1 MIEETSQFYEDETV
15 SMALAATKLLAEEI
29 INLLIN
35 YPIVQIYRPFKL
47 ELIYIA
53 EFKFLER
60 ILVKT
65 DSRLYGKPS

>member
-35 YPIVQIYRPFKL
+35 YPIVGYAVRN
-47 ELIYIA
+47 
-53 EFKFLER
+53 KFIGR
-60 ILVKT
+60 
-65 DSRLYGKPS
+65 SN